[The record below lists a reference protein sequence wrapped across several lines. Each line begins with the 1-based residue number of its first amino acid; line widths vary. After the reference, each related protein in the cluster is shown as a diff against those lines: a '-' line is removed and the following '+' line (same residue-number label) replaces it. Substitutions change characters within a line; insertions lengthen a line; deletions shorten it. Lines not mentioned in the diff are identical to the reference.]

1 MSAVIAEAV
10 RRSPLVDY
18 GERFAA
24 LSQLKSGAISVRE
37 LAFLTQINLRADPR
51 NPELRQSFSDALGF
65 SLPLTP
71 NTTASQ
77 GDRRALW
84 LGPDE
89 WLIVGPPDQQAP
101 LEQAVRD
108 GLTGAFGSV
117 ADVSANRTVLE
128 IGGASARDL
137 LAQGTLIDLDQRTF
151 TEGRCAQTLLAK
163 A

>member
-1 MSAVIAEAV
+1 DI
-10 RRSPLVDY
+10 
-18 GERFAA
+18 FT
-24 LSQLKSGAISVRE
+24 LSQHDALPIWE

-51 NPELRQSFSDALGF
+51 NPELRKSFSDALGF

-101 LEQAVRD
+101 LEQARSEEHTSE
-108 GLTGAFGSV
+108 LQSQ
-117 ADVSANRTVLE
+117 S
-128 IGGASARDL
+128 
-137 LAQGTLIDLDQRTF
+137 
-151 TEGRCAQTLLAK
+151 K
-163 A
+163 